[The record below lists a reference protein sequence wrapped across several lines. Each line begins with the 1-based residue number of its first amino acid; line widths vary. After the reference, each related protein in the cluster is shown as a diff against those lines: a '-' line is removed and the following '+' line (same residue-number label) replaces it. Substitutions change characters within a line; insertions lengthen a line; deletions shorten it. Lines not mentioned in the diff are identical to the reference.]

1 MSRFLE
7 FLKKHPIVTAIL
19 AIALALVSL
28 LLIRPVSIWG
38 QAVLRM
44 LLSGTMVFFLYLI
57 SGEKT
62 LEKCGNSTGYVIKV
76 AIGFWILALPLG
88 ILGFLN
94 GLSANPVA
102 EKWPLQLLSVFVMMI
117 FVGLFEELT
126 FRAIINDAVM
136 RRFRGRKS
144 VFVISALACSLIFGA
159 VHVLGADLSTP
170 IAWLQAAGKTV
181 STGIFGLALLFL
193 YWKTRN
199 VWACGIVHGI
209 YDFILSISEGV
220 LAGGALRP
228 QYVIEGKAAV
238 AVCIVYAVDAVI
250 NSLILWGIWRKI
262 GKNMDFQEIRE
273 NW

>member
-19 AIALALVSL
+19 AIALSL
-28 LLIRPVSIWG
+28 ASLRLIHPDSFWG
-38 QAVLRM
+38 HAVHRM

-57 SGEKT
+57 SGERT
-62 LEKCGNSTGYVIKV
+62 LDKCGNSTGYVINA
-76 AIGFWILALPLG
+76 AIAFWILALPLG
-88 ILGFLN
+88 ALALVN
-94 GLSANPVA
+94 GLSAGTVA
-102 EKWPLQLLSVFVMMI
+102 EKWPLQLLSVFVLMI

-136 RRFRGRKS
+136 RRFGDRKS

-181 STGIFGLALLFL
+181 STAIFGLALLLL

-199 VWACGIVHGI
+199 VWACGIVHGV
-209 YDFILSISEGV
+209 YDFILSISDGV
-220 LAGGALRP
+220 VAGAALRP
-228 QYVIEGKAAV
+228 QYVLDGNAAV

-250 NSLILWGIWRKI
+250 NALIVWGIWRKI
-262 GKNMDFQEIRE
+262 GKNMDFQEICE

>member
-102 EKWPLQLLSVFVMMI
+102 EKWPLQLISVFVMMI

-136 RRFRGRKS
+136 RRFRDRKS

-250 NSLILWGIWRKI
+250 NALILWGIWRKI